1 MAFLLRQGK
10 GKGIAL
16 YTRCE
21 DVLLAKAELLLLKER
36 TKKDSRYDGKPIYG
50 VFDVDPTFSIS
61 EFKKAYRGDSVG
73 YRRLMELRQV
83 ILTEGWKYPEIQVTG
98 GEVNDD

>member
-1 MAFLLRQGK
+1 MPYLLREGN

-36 TKKDSRYDGKPIYG
+36 LEKDSHYDGKPIYG
-50 VFDVDPTFSIS
+50 FLDVDPHFSIS
-61 EFKKAYRGDSVG
+61 EFKRVYRGDSAG
-73 YRRLMELRQV
+73 YRRLMELRQL
-83 ILTEGWKYPEIQVTG
+83 ILTNGWSYPEVIASRPK
-98 GEVNDD
+98 ERR

>member
-1 MAFLLRQGK
+1 MPYLLREGK

-36 TKKDSRYDGKPIYG
+36 VEKDHQYDGKPIYG
-50 VFDVDPTFSIS
+50 ILDVDPSFSLS
-61 EFKKAYRGDSVG
+61 EFKRSYRGDYVS
-73 YRRLMELRQV
+73 YRRLMELRQT
-83 ILTEGWKYPEIQVTG
+83 ILTDGWSYP
-98 GEVNDD
+98 DYKPD

>member
-1 MAFLLRQGK
+1 MPYLLRQGK
-10 GKGIAL
+10 GKGVAL

-36 TKKDSRYDGKPIYG
+36 IEKDSRYDGKPICG
-50 VFDVDPTFSIS
+50 FLDVDATFSIS
-61 EFKKAYRGDSVG
+61 EFKKGYRGDSAG

-83 ILTEGWKYPEIQVTG
+83 ILANGWNYPEIKQCSEAERG
-98 GEVNDD
+98 

>member
-1 MAFLLRQGK
+1 MAYLLREGK

-36 TKKDSRYDGKPIYG
+36 IERDTRYDGKPIYG
-50 VFDVDPTFSIS
+50 VLDVDPSLSIS
-61 EFKKAYRGDSVG
+61 EFKKSYRGDSAG
-73 YRRLMELRQV
+73 YRRLMELRQL
-83 ILTEGWKYPEIQVTG
+83 ILTNGWSYL
-98 GEVNDD
+98 EVSI